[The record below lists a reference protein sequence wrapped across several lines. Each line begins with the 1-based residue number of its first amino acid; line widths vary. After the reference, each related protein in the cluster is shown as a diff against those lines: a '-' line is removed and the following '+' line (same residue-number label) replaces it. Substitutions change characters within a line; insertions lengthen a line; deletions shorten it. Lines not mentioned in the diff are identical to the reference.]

1 MATGLTVLVID
12 DDEDYSASVQSLLE
26 SEGHEVVLASS
37 GEQGLHEIARHK
49 PDLIVLDIMMES
61 TTEGYVVNQALKF
74 SDEFAAFHDTPVIM
88 VSSIEASPD
97 ERFPWAGEVDMIRPD
112 WYMTKPLEI
121 TRFLEVVNRAAAR
134 KARRN

>member
-12 DDEDYSASVQSLLE
+12 DDEDYCASVQSLLE
-26 SEGHEVVLASS
+26 AEGHEVVVASS
-37 GEQGLHEIARHK
+37 GEQGLQEITRSN

-74 SDEFAAFHDTPVIM
+74 GEEFAAFHDTPIIM

-97 ERFPWAGEVDMIRPD
+97 ERYPWAGELGMIRPD

-121 TRFLEVVNRAAAR
+121 PRFLEIVSRAAAR

>member
-1 MATGLTVLVID
+1 
-12 DDEDYSASVQSLLE
+12 
-26 SEGHEVVLASS
+26 
-37 GEQGLHEIARHK
+37 
-49 PDLIVLDIMMES
+49 
-61 TTEGYVVNQALKF
+61 
-74 SDEFAAFHDTPVIM
+74 VIM

-121 TRFLEVVNRAAAR
+121 SRFLEVVNRAAAR